1 MHDKSKLIGVID
13 EGTKTA
19 RFVVSSIWFSTKLI
33 SNKIADSG
41 EYKRNWWYFLFG
53 RQSEN

>member
-19 RFVVSSIWFSTKLI
+19 RFVVSGWKK
-33 SNKIADSG
+33 NG
-41 EYKRNWWYFLFG
+41 GN
-53 RQSEN
+53 